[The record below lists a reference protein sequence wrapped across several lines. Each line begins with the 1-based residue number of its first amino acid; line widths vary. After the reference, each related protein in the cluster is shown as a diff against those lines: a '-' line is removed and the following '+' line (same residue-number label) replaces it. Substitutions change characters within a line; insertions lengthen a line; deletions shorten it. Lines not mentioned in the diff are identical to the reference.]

1 LAEINLFLIFLGSIG
16 WDLLIG
22 DPRFLIHP
30 VQLIGFYINKIS
42 NYLINNFGKNRKIL
56 FWGGFFIA
64 VSTIGISFSVG
75 KLIEISYEQSRNHF
89 FSGLLIFF
97 GLSSCIASKGLISSV
112 KEIAE
117 LMEREEINEQDKRI
131 IKEKVQRIVSRDVSS
146 SSMEHL
152 FRSSTES
159 LTENSVDG
167 IFGPLFWIFI
177 GIVFMNFSI
186 FLPGPL
192 SLGFSYKAISTLD
205 SMIGYKYD
213 YFRYLGFFSAKIED
227 IFTFVPSRLVLITLP
242 LVGSEFNKYISI
254 IKKSYLDG
262 KKYDS
267 PNAGISEAIF
277 AYISDIKLGG
287 KSKYKN
293 EIIEKPIINPT
304 GDNCTGEKIKL
315 ICQLILRL
323 QFLWIIIFVLIFFI
337 IRIQLNTN

>member
-1 LAEINLFLIFLGSIG
+1 LAEIKLFFIFLGSIG
-16 WDLLIG
+16 FDLLIG
-22 DPRFLIHP
+22 DPKFLINP
-30 VQLIGFYINKIS
+30 VQIIGFYIKKIS
-42 NYLINNFGKNRKIL
+42 DYLINNFGENKNIL
-56 FWGGFFIA
+56 FWGGLIVA
-64 VSTIGISFSVG
+64 ISTIGISFGLG
-75 KLIEISYEQSRNHF
+75 KLIELSYVQSRNNF
-89 FSGLLIFF
+89 FGGLLIFF
-97 GLSSCIASKGLISSV
+97 GLSSCIATKGLISSV

-117 LMEREEINEQDKRI
+117 LIECQEINDQNKRI
-131 IKEKVQRIVSRDVSS
+131 IKKKVQRIVSRDVSS
-146 SSMEHL
+146 SSLEHL
-152 FRSSTES
+152 LRSSTES

-167 IFGPLFWIFI
+167 IFGPLFWMFI
-177 GIVFMNFSI
+177 GIFFMKFSI

-227 IFTFVPSRLVLITLP
+227 IFTFIPSRLVLITLP
-242 LVGSEFNKYISI
+242 LISSKVNEYRSI

-277 AYISDIKLGG
+277 AYISGIKLGG

-304 GDNCTGEKIKL
+304 GDYCTEEKIKI
-315 ICQLILRL
+315 ICQLIVKL
-323 QFLWIIIFVLIFFI
+323 QFLWIIIFVLIYFVI
-337 IRIQLNTN
+337 SSLI

>member
-16 WDLLIG
+16 FDLLIG
-22 DPRFLIHP
+22 DPRNFIHP
-30 VQLIGFYINKIS
+30 VQIIGFYIKKIS
-42 NYLINNFGKNRKIL
+42 DYLINNFGENKKVL
-56 FWGGFFIA
+56 FWGGLIVA
-64 VSTIGISFSVG
+64 ISTIGISFSLG
-75 KLIEISYEQSRNHF
+75 KFIELSYMQSKNHF
-89 FSGLLIFF
+89 FGGFLIFF
-97 GLSSCIASKGLISSV
+97 GLSSCFATKGLISSV
-112 KEIAE
+112 KEIVE
-117 LMEREEINEQDKRI
+117 LIERKKINDQNKRI
-131 IKEKVQRIVSRDVSS
+131 IQERVQRIVSRDVRSS
-146 SSMEHL
+146 SIKHL
-152 FRSSTES
+152 LRSSTES

-177 GIVFMNFSI
+177 GIVFMKFSI

-213 YFRYLGFFSAKIED
+213 HFRYLGFFSAKIED

-242 LVGSEFNKYISI
+242 LVSDKVNEYISI
-254 IKKSYLDG
+254 IKNSYLDG

-277 AYISDIKLGG
+277 AYISGIKLGG

-293 EIIEKPIINPT
+293 EIIEKPIINAT
-304 GDNCTGEKIKL
+304 GDNCNGEKIKL

-337 IRIQLNTN
+337 ISGLI

>member
-16 WDLLIG
+16 FDLLIG

-30 VQLIGFYINKIS
+30 VQVIGFYIKKIS
-42 NYLINNFGKNRKIL
+42 DYLINNFGENKKIL
-56 FWGGFFIA
+56 FWGGLIVA
-64 VSTIGISFSVG
+64 ISTIGMSFCLG
-75 KLIEISYEQSRNHF
+75 KFIELSYFQSRNNF
-89 FSGLLIFF
+89 FGGLLIFL
-97 GLSSCIASKGLISSV
+97 GLSSCIATKGLISSV
-112 KEIAE
+112 KEIAA
-117 LMEREEINEQDKRI
+117 LIERDEINDQNERI

-146 SSMEHL
+146 SSLEHL
-152 FRSSTES
+152 LRSSTES

-177 GIVFMNFSI
+177 GIFLMKFSI

-227 IFTFVPSRLVLITLP
+227 IFTFIPSRLVLITLP
-242 LVGSEFNKYISI
+242 LVSPKINDYGLI

-277 AYISDIKLGG
+277 AYISGIKLGG

-293 EIIEKPIINPT
+293 EIIEKPMINAN

-337 IRIQLNTN
+337 ISTLI

>member
-1 LAEINLFLIFLGSIG
+1 LAEINFFLIFLGSIG
-16 WDLLIG
+16 FDLLIG

-30 VQLIGFYINKIS
+30 VQVIGVYIKKIS
-42 NYLINNFGKNRKIL
+42 DYLKNNFGENKNIL
-56 FWGGFFIA
+56 FWGGFFVAI
-64 VSTIGISFSVG
+64 STIGMSFGLG
-75 KLIEISYEQSRNHF
+75 KLIEISYVQSRNHF
-89 FSGLLIFF
+89 FIGLLIFF
-97 GLSSCIASKGLISSV
+97 GLSSCIATKGLISSV
-112 KEIAE
+112 KEIVDLLE
-117 LMEREEINEQDKRI
+117 SQEINDQNERI
-131 IKEKVQRIVSRDVSS
+131 IKDRVQRIVSRDVSS
-146 SSMEHL
+146 SSKKHL
-152 FRSSTES
+152 LRSSTES

-177 GIVFMNFSI
+177 GIVFMKFSV

-242 LVGSEFNKYISI
+242 LVSPKINQYISI

-277 AYISDIKLGG
+277 AYISGIKLGG
-287 KSKYKN
+287 ESKYNN
-293 EIIEKPIINPT
+293 EIIEKPIINAT
-304 GDNCTGEKIKL
+304 GDDCTEGKINL
-315 ICQLILRL
+315 ICQLILKL
-323 QFLWIIIFVLIFFI
+323 QFLWIIIFVLIFFLI
-337 IRIQLNTN
+337 SSLI

>member
-1 LAEINLFLIFLGSIG
+1 MAEINLFLIFLGSIG
-16 WDLLIG
+16 FDLLIG

-30 VQLIGFYINKIS
+30 VQVIGFYIKKIS
-42 NYLINNFGKNRKIL
+42 DYLINNFGKNKNIL
-56 FWGGFFIA
+56 FWGGLIVA
-64 VSTIGISFSVG
+64 ISTIGLSFGLG
-75 KLIEISYEQSRNHF
+75 KLIEISYVQSRNNF
-89 FSGLLIFF
+89 FGGLLIFL
-97 GLSSCIASKGLISSV
+97 GLSSCIATKGLISSV

-117 LMEREEINEQDKRI
+117 LIERKKFNDQNKRI
-131 IKEKVQRIVSRDVSS
+131 IKDKVQRIVSRDVSS
-146 SSMEHL
+146 SSLEHL
-152 FRSSTES
+152 LRSSTES

-177 GIVFMNFSI
+177 GIFFMKFSI

-205 SMIGYKYD
+205 SMVGYKYD
-213 YFRYLGFFSAKIED
+213 YFKYLGFFSAKIED

-242 LVGSEFNKYISI
+242 LVSPKINEYGSI
-254 IKKSYLDG
+254 IKKSYIDG

-277 AYISDIKLGG
+277 AYISGIKLGG
-287 KSKYKN
+287 ESKYKN
-293 EIIEKPIINPT
+293 EIIEKPIINAN
-304 GDNCTGEKIKL
+304 GDDCTGEKIKL

-337 IRIQLNTN
+337 ISTLI

>member
-1 LAEINLFLIFLGSIG
+1 MAEINLFLIFLGSIG
-16 WDLLIG
+16 FDLLIG

-30 VQLIGFYINKIS
+30 VQIVGFYIKKIS
-42 NYLINNFGKNRKIL
+42 DYLINNFGENKRIL

-64 VSTIGISFSVG
+64 VSSIGISLSLG
-75 KLIEISYEQSRNHF
+75 KFIELSYIQSRSQV
-89 FSGLLIFF
+89 FSGLLIFL
-97 GLSSCIASKGLISSV
+97 GLSSCIATKGLISSV

-117 LMEREEINEQDKRI
+117 LIECEQINDQNKI
-131 IKEKVQRIVSRDVSS
+131 TIKKKVQRIVSRDVSS
-146 SSMEHL
+146 SSLEHL
-152 FRSSTES
+152 LRSSTES

-177 GIVFMNFSI
+177 GIFFMKFSI

-242 LVGSEFNKYISI
+242 LVSPKINEYGSI

-277 AYISDIKLGG
+277 AYISGITLGG

-293 EIIEKPIINPT
+293 EIIKKPKINAD

-323 QFLWIIIFVLIFFI
+323 QFLWIIIFVLIFFMI
-337 IRIQLNTN
+337 STLT

>member
-1 LAEINLFLIFLGSIG
+1 MAEINLFLIFLGSIG
-16 WDLLIG
+16 FDLLIG

-30 VQLIGFYINKIS
+30 VQVIGFYIKKIS
-42 NYLINNFGKNRKIL
+42 DYLINNFGDNKNIL
-56 FWGGFFIA
+56 FWGGLIVA
-64 VSTIGISFSVG
+64 ISTIGMSFGLG
-75 KLIEISYEQSRNHF
+75 KLIELSYVQSRNNILG
-89 FSGLLIFF
+89 GLLIFF
-97 GLSSCIASKGLISSV
+97 GLSSCIATKGLISSV
-112 KEIAE
+112 KEIAKLIE
-117 LMEREEINEQDKRI
+117 CEEINDQNKRI

-146 SSMEHL
+146 SSLEHL
-152 FRSSTES
+152 LRSSTES

-167 IFGPLFWIFI
+167 TFGPLFWIFI
-177 GIVFMNFSI
+177 GIFFMKFSI

-242 LVGSEFNKYISI
+242 LVSSKINKYGSI

-262 KKYDS
+262 KKYES

-277 AYISDIKLGG
+277 AYISGITLGG
-287 KSKYKN
+287 KSKYKD
-293 EIIEKPIINPT
+293 EIIKKPMINAN

-337 IRIQLNTN
+337 ISNLI

>member
-16 WDLLIG
+16 LDLLIG

-30 VQLIGFYINKIS
+30 VQITGFYIKTIS
-42 NYLINNFGKNRKIL
+42 DYLINNFGENKKIL
-56 FWGGFFIA
+56 FWSGFIVA
-64 VSTIGISFSVG
+64 ISTIGISFSFG
-75 KLIEISYEQSRNHF
+75 KLIELNYVQSRHPF

-97 GLSSCIASKGLISSV
+97 GLSSCIATKGLISSV

-117 LMEREEINEQDKRI
+117 LIEREEINDQNKSI

-146 SSMEHL
+146 SSIEHL
-152 FRSSTES
+152 LRSSTES

-177 GIVFMNFSI
+177 GIIFMKFSI

-213 YFRYLGFFSAKIED
+213 YFRYLGFCSAKIED
-227 IFTFVPSRLVLITLP
+227 IFTFVPARLVLFTLP
-242 LVGSEFNKYISI
+242 LVGSKVNDYIPI

-277 AYISDIKLGG
+277 AHISGVKLGG
-287 KSKYKN
+287 KSKYQN
-293 EIIEKPIINPT
+293 EIVEKPLINAT
-304 GDNCTGEKIKL
+304 GVNCTGKKITL

-323 QFLWIIIFVLIFFI
+323 QFLWIIIFVLIILLF
-337 IRIQLNTN
+337 QV

>member
-1 LAEINLFLIFLGSIG
+1 MAEINLFLIFLGSIFF
-16 WDLLIG
+16 DLLIG
-22 DPRFLIHP
+22 DPRLLIHP
-30 VQLIGFYINKIS
+30 VQIIGLYIKKIS
-42 NYLINNFGKNRKIL
+42 DYLINNFRENKRIL
-56 FWGGFFIA
+56 FWGGFLVAI
-64 VSTIGISFSVG
+64 STIGISFSLG
-75 KLIEISYEQSRNHF
+75 KLIELNYMQIRNNY

-97 GLSSCIASKGLISSV
+97 GLSSCIATNGLISSV

-117 LMEREEINEQDKRI
+117 LIEREEINDQNNRI

-146 SSMEHL
+146 SSIEHL
-152 FRSSTES
+152 LRSSTES

-177 GIVFMNFSI
+177 GIVFMKFSI

-205 SMIGYKYD
+205 SMIGYKHD

-242 LVGSEFNKYISI
+242 LVGSKVNEYIPI

-277 AYISDIKLGG
+277 AYISGIKLGG

-293 EIIEKPIINPT
+293 EIIEKPIINAA

-323 QFLWIIIFVLIFFI
+323 QFLWIIIFILIFFMI
-337 IRIQLNTN
+337 SSLI

>member
-1 LAEINLFLIFLGSIG
+1 MAEINLFLIFLGSIG
-16 WDLLIG
+16 FDLLIG
-22 DPRFLIHP
+22 DPRFLVHP
-30 VQLIGFYINKIS
+30 VQIIGFYIKKIS
-42 NYLINNFGKNRKIL
+42 EFLINNFGTNKKKL
-56 FWGGFFIA
+56 FWGGLFVAI
-64 VSTIGISFSVG
+64 STIGISLSLG
-75 KLIEISYEQSRNHF
+75 KLIELSYVQSRNQV
-89 FSGLLIFF
+89 FSGLLIFL
-97 GLSSCIASKGLISSV
+97 GLSSCIATKGLISSV
-112 KEIAE
+112 KEIAD
-117 LMEREEINEQDKRI
+117 LIERKEINDKNKII

-146 SSMEHL
+146 SSIEHL
-152 FRSSTES
+152 LRSSTES

-177 GIVFMNFSI
+177 GIIFMKFSI

-213 YFRYLGFFSAKIED
+213 YFKYLGFFSAKIED

-242 LVGSEFNKYISI
+242 LVSPKINEYGSI

-293 EIIEKPIINPT
+293 EIIKKPIINET
-304 GDNCTGEKIKL
+304 GDNCTEKKIKL

-323 QFLWIIIFVLIFFI
+323 QFLWIMIFILIFFI
-337 IRIQLNTN
+337 IQF

>member
-16 WDLLIG
+16 FDLLIG
-22 DPRFLIHP
+22 DPRFLTHP
-30 VQLIGFYINKIS
+30 VQIIGFYIKKLS
-42 NYLINNFGKNRKIL
+42 DYLINNFRENKKIL
-56 FWGGFFIA
+56 FWSGLIVA
-64 VSTIGISFSVG
+64 ISTIGISFSFG
-75 KLIEISYEQSRNHF
+75 KLIELSYVQSRNHF

-97 GLSSCIASKGLISSV
+97 GLSSCIATKGLISSV

-117 LMEREEINEQDKRI
+117 LIKPKKINNENKI
-131 IKEKVQRIVSRDVSS
+131 ILKEKVQRIVSRDVSS
-146 SSMEHL
+146 SSIEHL
-152 FRSSTES
+152 LRSSTES

-167 IFGPLFWIFI
+167 IFGPLFWIFT
-177 GIVFMNFSI
+177 GIIFMKYSI

-213 YFRYLGFFSAKIED
+213 YFKYLGFFSAKIED
-227 IFTFVPSRLVLITLP
+227 IFTFIPSRLVLITLP
-242 LVGSEFNKYISI
+242 LVGCKVNEYITI

-277 AYISDIKLGG
+277 AYISGIKLGG

-293 EIIEKPIINPT
+293 EIIEKPIINET
-304 GDNCTGEKIKL
+304 GANCTGEKIKL

-323 QFLWIIIFVLIFFI
+323 QLFWIVNFILIFFI
-337 IRIQLNTN
+337 I